1 MSFFSSKL
9 DSQSE
14 NRVAFVGWHE
24 GSAGQIHSWFEEANL
39 GKIAFFIHPENDPP
53 EIKKISRAV
62 SQFSYPE
69 NGKFKNVPLIC
80 KKNWPEFLVQN
91 KVNKVLV
98 TISDPAERWAEM
110 KKAYDSGLELI
121 NAIHPSTLLLKECL
135 LGKNI
140 IIHPRSTIGYRAEI
154 DDGVIV
160 NIGTQIDHHCKIEKA
175 VTIDPGVTLAGN
187 VLIENF
193 CTIHTRAVIIN
204 RIKIGSNSIIGAG
217 TVIIRDIEPN
227 SKVVGVPGKKIKAVI

>member
-9 DSQSE
+9 NSQSE
-14 NRVAFVGWHE
+14 SRVAFVGWHE

-39 GKIAFFIHPENDPP
+39 GKIAFFIHPEDDPP

-91 KVNKVLV
+91 KVDKVLV

-135 LGKNI
+135 LGKTLSYILDQRLVIEPKLMMESLLISERRSI
-140 IIHPRSTIGYRAEI
+140 IIVRSKRLL
-154 DDGVIV
+154 
-160 NIGTQIDHHCKIEKA
+160 Q
-175 VTIDPGVTLAGN
+175 
-187 VLIENF
+187 LIQELLLRGMF
-193 CTIHTRAVIIN
+193 
-204 RIKIGSNSIIGAG
+204 
-217 TVIIRDIEPN
+217 
-227 SKVVGVPGKKIKAVI
+227 